1 MDRIAI
7 AETSV
12 LNESV
17 RLEHEVEPRPD
28 PSCELIS
35 DRARTMRAA
44 ADSEVCSES
53 SSAPSSS
60 FVLRASSFVKRARWS
75 AAALMG
81 AGPAS
86 FGE

>member
-7 AETSV
+7 AESSV

-17 RLEHEVEPRPD
+17 RLEHAVEPRPD

-44 ADSEVCSES
+44 ADSEVCSE
-53 SSAPSSS
+53 
-60 FVLRASSFVKRARWS
+60 F
-75 AAALMG
+75 
-81 AGPAS
+81 
-86 FGE
+86 